1 MSDLEDALLMWA
13 GIAKKVSDLIR
24 ARERPSLDEIQKV
37 AIAAENILRAYVA
50 PANWPNGYRDT
61 PAEPLPAAIAAR
73 LADEIARVRRGTP
86 SPYVSDLIKVGAP
99 KTLPAEARV
108 IGMAVAYKKAVAEGL
123 IKDGASTQILSKLY
137 GVTPKTIRTWV
148 RDNPDVSIRDFFPD
162 AADDAERAERL
173 KAGIPEAGEQYR
185 RWGRGASGRA
195 EFAQHRQ
202 MKTGADIFE

>member
-61 PAEPLPAAIAAR
+61 PAEPFPVLIAAR
-73 LADEIARVRRGTP
+73 LADEIARVRGGTP
-86 SPYVSDLIKVGAP
+86 SPYVRDLISVGAP
-99 KTLPAEARV
+99 KTLPAEARK

-148 RDNPDVSIRDFFPD
+148 RGYPDVSIRDFFPD
-162 AADDAERAERL
+162 AADDVERAERL

-185 RWGRGASGRA
+185 RSGRGASGRA
-195 EFAQHRQ
+195 EFHADRA
-202 MKTGADIFE
+202 MKSRGDLSE

>member
-13 GIAKKVSDLIR
+13 GIANKVSGSIR
-24 ARERPSLDEIQKV
+24 KRKPPNLDEIQKV

-61 PAEPLPAAIAAR
+61 PAEPFPVLIAAR

-86 SPYVSDLIKVGAP
+86 SPYVRDLIQVGAP

-108 IGMAVAYKKAVAEGL
+108 IGMAAAYRKAVADGL
-123 IKDGASTQILSKLY
+123 INDRKPTKTLAELY
-137 GVTPKTIRTWV
+137 GVTPKTIKKWV
-148 RDNPDVSIRDFFPD
+148 REYREVSIRDFFPD
-162 AADDAERAERL
+162 AADDVERAERL

-195 EFAQHRQ
+195 EFHSDRAMNNR
-202 MKTGADIFE
+202 GDLSE